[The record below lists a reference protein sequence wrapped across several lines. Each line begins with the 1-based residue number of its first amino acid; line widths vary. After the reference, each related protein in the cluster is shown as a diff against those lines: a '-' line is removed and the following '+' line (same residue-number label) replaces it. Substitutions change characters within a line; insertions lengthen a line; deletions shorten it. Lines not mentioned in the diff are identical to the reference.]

1 MSFHHV
7 CGSGLVKAVSVGTG
21 TAAAAGG
28 GGEVVQ
34 VGLVGTV
41 YTHRR
46 KYSMIKS
53 FSNH

>member
-1 MSFHHV
+1 MLEAEIGDADEEAMEDGRSQA
-7 CGSGLVKAVSVGTG
+7 SRS
-21 TAAAAGG
+21 
-28 GGEVVQ
+28 Q